1 MAKSPTK
8 ESNTGLVVTLVF
20 FILSTI
26 GLGVS
31 TYMGFAEQKKYIE
44 AAKDAETKKKDSD
57 DRKRLYAAQSQLLY
71 KYISNKD
78 LPIDA
83 GDKMEIPGDR
93 QVLRDK
99 SSWASKSVPG
109 LEESLQEIENA
120 QGINAAGLP
129 EKVLRGDGTVVTP
142 FLKVAENSLSMKRLY
157 ESNLQKQRSDH
168 DKALSD
174 LRGDFDSQKKVLDD
188 KVAKAELAQK
198 KSQDDLMGFR
208 KVVSDLQSQE
218 KGAAEAARKDMLAK
232 LDSIAAE
239 SLKEA
244 EAKKDGDISN
254 LRKALSE
261 QRRDNDRLKNNLTST
276 TLMKPT
282 GWKVVKIEKDPRLV
296 YINLGSDADVRPGDY
311 FFVHGNQD
319 NGVPEAKSKGKVEVV
334 RVVDGKLAL
343 AQVTQL
349 DDAGAN
355 PIRQED
361 HLNNPVWSPNM
372 RKTIAQRKHVI
383 LRGRMYLKGGDVDNT
398 IELVKRLEDMGV
410 IIDAYVDFNDKN
422 EPVKIGNN
430 STGISEKTALIVE
443 GSDPFNGKAK
453 PEDKV
458 AQAMIQLDNQA
469 RDFNIPRIK
478 LQGFL
483 ESLGWE
489 R

>member
-1 MAKSPTK
+1 
-8 ESNTGLVVTLVF
+8 
-20 FILSTI
+20 
-26 GLGVS
+26 
-31 TYMGFAEQKKYIE
+31 
-44 AAKDAETKKKDSD
+44 
-57 DRKRLYAAQSQLLY
+57 
-71 KYISNKD
+71 
-78 LPIDA
+78 
-83 GDKMEIPGDR
+83 
-93 QVLRDK
+93 
-99 SSWASKSVPG
+99 
-109 LEESLQEIENA
+109 
-120 QGINAAGLP
+120 
-129 EKVLRGDGTVVTP
+129 
-142 FLKVAENSLSMKRLY
+142 
-157 ESNLQKQRSDH
+157 
-168 DKALSD
+168 
-174 LRGDFDSQKKVLDD
+174 
-188 KVAKAELAQK
+188 
-198 KSQDDLMGFR
+198 
-208 KVVSDLQSQE
+208 
-218 KGAAEAARKDMLAK
+218 
-232 LDSIAAE
+232 
-239 SLKEA
+239 
-244 EAKKDGDISN
+244 
-254 LRKALSE
+254 
-261 QRRDNDRLKNNLTST
+261 
-276 TLMKPT
+276 MKPT

>member
-20 FILSTI
+20 FILSTL

-99 SSWASKSVPG
+99 SSWAAKSVPG

-120 QGINAAGLP
+120 QGISAAGLP

-157 ESNLQKQRSDH
+157 ESNLQKQRTDH
-168 DKALSD
+168 DKALND

-198 KSQDDLMGFR
+198 KSQDDLVGFR
-208 KVVSDLQSQE
+208 KVVNDLQSQE
-218 KGAAEAARKDMLAK
+218 KGAAEGSRKDMLAK
-232 LDSIAAE
+232 LDAIAAE

-244 EAKKDGDISN
+244 EAKKD
-254 LRKALSE
+254 
-261 QRRDNDRLKNNLTST
+261 
-276 TLMKPT
+276 
-282 GWKVVKIEKDPRLV
+282 
-296 YINLGSDADVRPGDY
+296 
-311 FFVHGNQD
+311 
-319 NGVPEAKSKGKVEVV
+319 
-334 RVVDGKLAL
+334 
-343 AQVTQL
+343 
-349 DDAGAN
+349 
-355 PIRQED
+355 
-361 HLNNPVWSPNM
+361 
-372 RKTIAQRKHVI
+372 
-383 LRGRMYLKGGDVDNT
+383 
-398 IELVKRLEDMGV
+398 
-410 IIDAYVDFNDKN
+410 
-422 EPVKIGNN
+422 
-430 STGISEKTALIVE
+430 
-443 GSDPFNGKAK
+443 
-453 PEDKV
+453 
-458 AQAMIQLDNQA
+458 
-469 RDFNIPRIK
+469 
-478 LQGFL
+478 
-483 ESLGWE
+483 
-489 R
+489 